1 MTMAVDKND
10 FKYILMKDAEWCN
23 HLGFSDFEGLNNI
36 IDRGKAVQL
45 VNLCEARHENR
56 CNTISYYIKERGN
69 VKVIL
74 LAGPSSSGKTSTSL
88 RIALQCK
95 VHGLNPRTIEL
106 DNYFL
111 DREQTPKLPDGGY
124 DYECLEAMDLKL
136 LNHDLCALLS
146 GEEVDIPTFDFKNG
160 AKVWDGKHKMHL
172 EANDILILEGIHALD
187 PEMTHDI
194 PEEAKFY
201 IYVSDISSISN
212 YDPNIHTTD
221 NRLLR
226 RMVRDNR
233 VRGISPEE
241 TILRWPSVR
250 QGEEKWIFPFQKNAN
265 MVFNSTVQYELPLLK
280 HFATPLLRG
289 IGESSPAYAEAQR
302 LLGVLKNIEPLPLEA
317 IQAIPCTSIMRE
329 FIGGQILSRELL

>member
-1 MTMAVDKND
+1 MAMTVDKND

-23 HLGFSDFEGLNNI
+23 HLGFSDFEGLNSI
-36 IDRGKAVQL
+36 IDRGKAIQL

-56 CNTISYYIKERGN
+56 CNTISYYIKDRGN

-106 DNYFL
+106 DNYFV

-172 EANDILILEGIHALD
+172 EPNDILILEGIHALD
-187 PEMTHDI
+187 PEMTRDI

-265 MVFNSTVQYELPLLK
+265 MVFNSTMQYELPLLK
-280 HFATPLLRG
+280 HFVTPLLRG
-289 IGESSPAYAEAQR
+289 IAEDSPAYDEAQR